1 MSSFSNID
9 LRLKNW
15 QNKPSF
21 THVKAINMVQYLT
34 PEQVLFL
41 HNRLIAE
48 TGGGHGIR
56 DLGML
61 LSALGRPQATFDAKD
76 LNSDVFSKAAALMD
90 SLVRNHPFVDGNKRT
105 AITAAAL
112 FLRINGF
119 QLVVE
124 NNEMVRFTLACAQS
138 QLSLD
143 EIMDW
148 FKQYTTSVV

>member
-1 MSSFSNID
+1 MRELES
-9 LRLKNW
+9 
-15 QNKPSF
+15 
-21 THVKAINMVQYLT
+21 
-34 PEQVLFL
+34 
-41 HNRLIAE
+41 
-48 TGGGHGIR
+48 
-56 DLGML
+56 L
-61 LSALGRPQATFDAKD
+61 LSALGRPQGTFDGKD
-76 LNSDVFSKAAALMD
+76 LYPDLFIKTAALMD

-124 NNEMVRFTLACAQS
+124 NKEMVRFTLACAQS

-148 FKQYTTSVV
+148 FKQYSTSVG